1 MLRQTVSIVATVATF
16 SVLVAAQQVP
26 PNGRQGS
33 AAAPQGAGGQGPA
46 GGRGIAFPGGQ
57 MNEDASL
64 RPARANTGLFSQDAY
79 TQYELLA
86 PGTEAFRITFLPEV
100 GPGSTEL
107 TNATR
112 SGSEGGDIE
121 VYDPRTGEPLKF
133 TYEAQAN
140 GDHMIRAQLP
150 MQVPAG
156 GIGRVLIY
164 KTYKDER
171 TYQMNGDA
179 IVWVR
184 SLSGY
189 RLGVVLPK
197 GYAFTSA
204 NIAAQLSTTADGRL
218 KLAFASPNAQAN
230 NLTVHAHKTTAAF
243 TASPYTDMFFDDI
256 KTLYDLG
263 DPATGTFAVEQTYS
277 DYRKGAAASID
288 AMNYLALKDL
298 KVIDLDTAK
307 PLVTKTVAA
316 KAGAKTTAALD
327 VPITSDKQSAHLRV
341 TGTVTDGSYKLVN
354 GELVITRVMKGLRNT
369 VLLPA
374 GYEVSSSSQ
383 AGTIGKTNQG
393 RAFVQLINLNV
404 ENNYTVTIRARK

>member
-1 MLRQTVSIVATVATF
+1 MTRQGLAI
-16 SVLVAAQQVP
+16 LVAASAFSAILAAQQSP
-26 PNGRQGS
+26 PATGGTQGGRG
-33 AAAPQGAGGQGPA
+33 QGAAQA
-46 GGRGIAFPGGQ
+46 TGGRGIAFPGGQ
-57 MNEDASL
+57 MNEDGSL
-64 RPARANTGLFSQDAY
+64 RPAGANTGLFSQDAY

-86 PGTEAFRITFLPEV
+86 PGSESFRITFLPEAR
-100 GPGSTEL
+100 PGATEI

-133 TYEAQAN
+133 TYETQAN
-140 GDHMIRAQLP
+140 GDHMIRAPLP
-150 MQVPAG
+150 MKVPEG

-171 TYQMNGDA
+171 TYMMNGEQ

-197 GYAFTSA
+197 GYALTSS

-230 NLTVHAHKTTAAF
+230 NLTVRANKTSAVF
-243 TASPYTDMFFDDI
+243 TPSPYTDMFFDDI
-256 KTLYDLG
+256 KTLYELG

-277 DYRKGAAASID
+277 DYRKGATASID

-307 PLVTKTVAA
+307 PLVTKTVA
-316 KAGAKTTAALD
+316 KKTTAALE
-327 VPITSDKQSAHLRV
+327 VPITNDKQSAHLRV
-341 TGTVTDGSYKLVN
+341 TGTVADGSYKLSN
-354 GELVITRVMKGLRNT
+354 GEIVFTRTLKGLRNT
-369 VLLPA
+369 ILLPA

-383 AGTIGKTNQG
+383 AGTIGRTNQG
-393 RAFVQLINLNV
+393 RAFVALINLNS
-404 ENNYTVTIRARK
+404 ENSYNVTIRARK

>member
-1 MLRQTVSIVATVATF
+1 M

-26 PNGRQGS
+26 PTGRQGS
-33 AAAPQGAGGQGPA
+33 TGSAQGSTGSPQGG

-86 PGTEAFRITFLPEV
+86 PGSESFRITFLPEA
-100 GPGSTEL
+100 GPGATEI

-121 VYDPRTGEPLKF
+121 VYDPRTGASVKF
-133 TYEAQAN
+133 TYETQTN
-140 GDHMIRAQLP
+140 GDHMIRAPLP
-150 MQVPAG
+150 MKVPAG

-164 KTYKDER
+164 KTYKDPR

-197 GYAFTSA
+197 NYAFTSA

-230 NLTVHAHKTTAAF
+230 NLTVHAHKTAAAF
-243 TASPYTDMFFDDI
+243 TPSAYTDMFFDDI

-277 DYRKGAAASID
+277 DYRKGSAASID
-288 AMNYLALKDL
+288 AMSYLALRDL
-298 KVIDLDTAK
+298 RVVDLDTAK
-307 PLVTKTVAA
+307 TLVTKTVA
-316 KAGAKTTAALD
+316 KKTTAALE
-327 VPITSDKQSAHLRV
+327 VPIKTDKQSAHLRV
-341 TGTVTDGSYKLVN
+341 TGTVADGSYKLSN
-354 GELVITRVMKGLRNT
+354 GEIVFTRTLKGLRNT
-369 VLLPA
+369 ILLPA

-393 RAFVQLINLNV
+393 RAFVALINLNG
-404 ENNYTVTIRARK
+404 ENSYNVTIRARR

>member
-1 MLRQTVSIVATVATF
+1 MKYMTRQGLALLVSVSAL
-16 SVLVAAQQVP
+16 SVLVTAQQAP
-26 PNGRQGS
+26 PAGRQGGRGAD
-33 AAAPQGAGGQGPA
+33 AAAQGA
-46 GGRGIAFPGGQ
+46 GGRGITFPGGQ

-64 RPARANTGLFSQDAY
+64 RPAGANANLFSQDAY
-79 TQYELLA
+79 TKYELLA
-86 PGTEAFRITFLPEV
+86 PGSESFRITFLPEAR
-100 GPGSTEL
+100 PGATEL

-121 VYDPRTGEPLKF
+121 VYDPRTGDPLKF
-133 TYEAQAN
+133 TYEPQPN

-150 MQVPAG
+150 MKVPEG

-171 TYQMNGDA
+171 TYIMNGEE

-218 KLAFASPNAQAN
+218 QLAFASPNAQAN
-230 NLTVHAHKTTAAF
+230 NLTVRAHKTPAAF
-243 TASPYTDMFFDDI
+243 TPSKYTDMFFDDI

-263 DPATGTFAVEQTYS
+263 DPATGTFSVEQTYS

-307 PLVTKTVAA
+307 PLVTKTVA
-316 KAGAKTTAALD
+316 KKTTAALE
-327 VPITSDKQSAHLRV
+327 VPIKNDRQSAHLKV
-341 TGTVTDGSYKLVN
+341 TGAVTDGSYKLVN
-354 GELVITRVMKGLRNT
+354 GDIVFTRTLKGLRNT
-369 VLLPA
+369 ILLPA
-374 GYEVSSSSQ
+374 GYEVSACSQ
-383 AGTIGKTNQG
+383 SGTLGRTRDG
-393 RAFVQLINLNV
+393 RAFVALINLNG